1 MIQFQE
7 NGEKE
12 VEEKEVKQENETGE
26 SSEVPA
32 TGTEVEGAE

>member
-12 VEEKEVKQENETGE
+12 VEKKEIKENETGE

-32 TGTEVEGAE
+32 TGTEEEGAE